1 MQLRHENL
9 ASFIGVS
16 IENSSIY
23 IITQN
28 YARGS
33 LENILKNNE
42 VKLDEMFM
50 SSLIFD
56 ILRGMIYLHDSEI
69 VAHGNLRTSNC
80 LIDSRWCCKISDFGL
95 NKFKNE
101 YMNVDG

>member
-1 MQLRHENL
+1 L

-16 IENSSIY
+16 IENLNIY
-23 IITQN
+23 IITQY

-33 LENILKNNE
+33 LENILNNDDL
-42 VKLDEMFM
+42 KLDEMFI

-56 ILRGMIYLHDSEI
+56 ILRGMIFLHDSEI

-80 LIDSRWCCKISDFGL
+80 LIDSRWCCKICDFGL
-95 NKFKNE
+95 NKFKSD
-101 YMNVDG
+101 YINVDG